1 MRADRPLIG
10 AVLFLALGLGLIFG
24 YCNGTTGMSVGFPF
38 SGSSLQVAFTTY
50 GPAVPGGLA
59 LVAIGLLLLLVALL
73 AAIVGEI
80 GRVGEVGPVWRSSR
94 RAEREARLNRQ
105 QREDRV
111 EANKEYPD

>member
-10 AVLFLALGLGLIFG
+10 AVLFLGVGLALIFG
-24 YCNGTTGMSVGFPF
+24 YCTGTTGMNIGFPV

-59 LVAIGLLLLLVALL
+59 LIAIGLLLLVVALL
-73 AAIVGEI
+73 AAVVGEI
-80 GRVGEVGPVWRSSR
+80 AGIGPVWHTSR
-94 RAEREARLNRQ
+94 RTEREQRLNRQ

-111 EANKEYPD
+111 EANREFPE